1 MSEVFC
7 PVWRVGVNLSFFSS
21 SNFLF
26 SSVYPFINPT
36 LTLHCWVATLRIW
49 AKSICQEANR
59 YRTCSAPPKPQ
70 EVMRNL
76 RSLGFKLLFVY
87 TIHKYSV
94 DYVYIYIVL
103 ECLHNYIIYIYIYSY
118 TSHIQVQVQIHIM
131 HIICIIYYIYTLSL
145 YIAITSMVILP
156 LCPAKAPHRWGGSA
170 VRRCKASRCPPGNRS
185 RFQTHEKPQLEIWC
199 GIDHI
204 YVLGY
209 PLKID
214 HMDIN
219 IY

>member
-1 MSEVFC
+1 MSFWGLVGVVWIFFWCFFQRQKVVFPVSEVFC

-94 DYVYIYIVL
+94 DYVYIYI
-103 ECLHNYIIYIYIYSY
+103 
-118 TSHIQVQVQIHIM
+118 
-131 HIICIIYYIYTLSL
+131 L
-145 YIAITSMVILP
+145 Y
-156 LCPAKAPHRWGGSA
+156 
-170 VRRCKASRCPPGNRS
+170 
-185 RFQTHEKPQLEIWC
+185 
-199 GIDHI
+199 
-204 YVLGY
+204 
-209 PLKID
+209 
-214 HMDIN
+214 
-219 IY
+219 